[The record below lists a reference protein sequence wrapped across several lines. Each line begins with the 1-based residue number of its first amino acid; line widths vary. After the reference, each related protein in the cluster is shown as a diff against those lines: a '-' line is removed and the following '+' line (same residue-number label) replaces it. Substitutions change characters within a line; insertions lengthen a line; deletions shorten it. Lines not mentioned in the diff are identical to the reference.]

1 MENIPTPHPY
11 PAYKPSDVPWLGD
24 VPQHWEV
31 RPGRSVFT
39 EINERDK
46 AAEQMLSVTIGQGV
60 IRQQSLLQD
69 SAQKDSSRLD
79 KSAYKFV
86 RPGDIVYNKM
96 RAWQGAA
103 GMSRFRGIV
112 SPAYIVQRPRTG
124 ANPDYFHR
132 LLRIPA
138 FATEAERWSYGIASD
153 MWSLRPEHF
162 KMIHFPLPPL
172 PEQRAIVR
180 YLDHVD
186 ERIQRY
192 VDAKEKLV
200 GVLEE
205 EKQAVVNRAVTRGL
219 DPNVRLKPSG
229 VDWLGDVPEHWEMRR
244 LKTVGEAVIGL
255 TYRPQDLTDEGA
267 GILVLRASNILNGGL
282 VYRDNVYV
290 SSVIP
295 PKLITR
301 EGDILICSRSGSR
314 ALIGKNALI
323 GSQSAGTT
331 FGAFMTVFRSH
342 NNDYLHQLFNSRLF
356 EYQSA
361 AFFTSTINQLT
372 LGILYNMKI
381 PFPPIEERQS
391 IMQYLE
397 EASGPINAAI
407 TRARRQIELLQE
419 YRTRLIT
426 DVVTGKVDV
435 REAASQLPE
444 HTMTESG

>member
-1 MENIPTPHPY
+1 MENTPHPY
-11 PAYKPSDVPWLGD
+11 PAYKPSGVPWLGN

-31 RPGRSVFT
+31 RPGRSIFT

-46 AAEQMLSVTIGQGV
+46 ADEQMLSVTIGQGV

-69 SAQKDSSRLD
+69 SPQKDSSRLD

-124 ANPDYFHR
+124 ASPDYFHR

-138 FATEAERWSYGIASD
+138 FATEAQRWSYGIASD

-219 DPNVRLKPSG
+219 DPNVPLKSSG
-229 VDWLGDVPEHWEMRR
+229 VDWLGDVPEHWEVVRVKTEFMSLNHRR
-244 LKTVGEAVIGL
+244 VPLSAVERGTMTVRKYDYYGASGVIDQVDSYLFDDELLLIAEDGANLLLRNLPLAIIARGKFWVNNHAHILKPRRGNLQFLAAEMERLNYTPWISGAAQPKLTLDRLMSIAIAV
-255 TYRPQDLTDEGA
+255 
-267 GILVLRASNILNGGL
+267 
-282 VYRDNVYV
+282 
-290 SSVIP
+290 P
-295 PKLITR
+295 PKSEQDEI
-301 EGDILICSRSGSR
+301 ISI
-314 ALIGKNALI
+314 A
-323 GSQSAGTT
+323 SAQTT
-331 FGAFMTVFRSH
+331 SL
-342 NNDYLHQLFNSRLF
+342 D
-356 EYQSA
+356 
-361 AFFTSTINQLT
+361 
-372 LGILYNMKI
+372 
-381 PFPPIEERQS
+381 
-391 IMQYLE
+391 
-397 EASGPINAAI
+397 ASI

-419 YRTRLIT
+419 YRTRLIA
-426 DVVTGKVDV
+426 DVVTGKLDV
-435 REAASQLPE
+435 RAAAV
-444 HTMTESG
+444 